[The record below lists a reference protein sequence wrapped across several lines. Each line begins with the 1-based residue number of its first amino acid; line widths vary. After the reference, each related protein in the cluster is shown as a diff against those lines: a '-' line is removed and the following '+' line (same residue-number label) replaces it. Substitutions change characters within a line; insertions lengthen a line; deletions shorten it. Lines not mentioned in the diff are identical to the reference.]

1 MVKVWN
7 ADSGE
12 ELKSL
17 GGHEGAVTSVV
28 ILPEQEQLEI
38 GTMVITENLLTSQT
52 DNSMNG
58 SQMDRHTRK
67 ERLDSI
73 CHRYYCT

>member
-12 ELKSL
+12 ELKSF

-28 ILPEQEQLEI
+28 IIPGEDQLQI
-38 GTMVITENLLTSQT
+38 GMCV
-52 DNSMNG
+52 
-58 SQMDRHTRK
+58 
-67 ERLDSI
+67 DS
-73 CHRYYCT
+73 